1 MGSSIKI
8 KGLDDFQR
16 KLKNMQKKLKEYD
29 GEHKINLHYSQEE
42 WGNMT
47 EIERN
52 EAIEEAKNKY
62 IEDMK
67 KDLFK

>member
-29 GEHKINLHYSQEE
+29 GEHKINLHYS
-42 WGNMT
+42 
-47 EIERN
+47 
-52 EAIEEAKNKY
+52 
-62 IEDMK
+62 
-67 KDLFK
+67 

>member
-8 KGLDDFQR
+8 KGLDEFER
-16 KLKNMQKKLKEYD
+16 KLKNMQKKLKKYD
-29 GEHKINLHYSQEE
+29 GEHKVDLPYFQEE
-42 WGNMT
+42 WDNMT
-47 EIERN
+47 EMEKN